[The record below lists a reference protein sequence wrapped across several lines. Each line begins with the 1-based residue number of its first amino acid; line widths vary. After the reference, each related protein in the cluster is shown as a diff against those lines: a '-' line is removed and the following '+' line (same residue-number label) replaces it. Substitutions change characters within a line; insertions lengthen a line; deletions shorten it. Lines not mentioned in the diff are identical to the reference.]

1 MNPFSA
7 FPPKLRAIVYW
18 VLALFGLVVGA
29 WYQAYVKSELPV
41 PMWLDVAVQVAPFLL
56 PALGFTAAS
65 NVYLGG
71 RQTPTEEEVA
81 ARLLARRDD
90 QDPLHER

>member
-18 VLALFGLVVGA
+18 AMVAAGVIIGA
-29 WYQAYVKSELPV
+29 TQTSYEKADLPL
-41 PMWLDVAVQVAPFLL
+41 PMWLDIAVSVIPYLAA
-56 PALGFTAAS
+56 ALGLTAAS

-71 RQTPTEEEVA
+71 KQTPTEEEVA